1 MTTTLLNNAL
11 ALDPSLE
18 HEVEVNT
25 QYGMTVF
32 VQLVDGT
39 MWLMQNVTEVHWR
52 FKSDWQS
59 GERVAF
65 ESDVHSQ
72 GFTHEARDILV
83 CTMRPADKRHTQFK
97 VYR

>member
-1 MTTTLLNNAL
+1 MTTTLLNNAV
-11 ALDPSLE
+11 AINPSLE
-18 HEVEVNT
+18 HEVEAN
-25 QYGMTVF
+25 GFGLTVF

-52 FKSDWQS
+52 FKADWRS

-72 GFTHEARDILV
+72 GFTHEVSDILV
-83 CTMRPADKRHTQFK
+83 CTMRPADKRHTHFK